1 MAIKKHPQYF
11 TSVNTLVL
19 KLDRYSMLSV
29 FRYLCISTV
38 VSMAMVTDVFKS
50 QNTFLPF
57 C

>member
-11 TSVNTLVL
+11 TSVNILVL

-29 FRYLCISTV
+29 FRYLCISTT

>member
-11 TSVNTLVL
+11 TSVNILVL
-19 KLDRYSMLSV
+19 KLDRYSMLFG
-29 FRYLCISTV
+29 FRYLCISTT

>member
-1 MAIKKHPQYF
+1 
-11 TSVNTLVL
+11 
-19 KLDRYSMLSV
+19 MLFG
-29 FRYLCISTV
+29 FRYLCISTT